1 MENIATSHD
10 ISFVA
15 ELHQFGIDSRPF
27 RRAERRGDAVRIHRG
42 AYMSAEAWRG
52 LDRRE
57 QYRHQVIA
65 AAGASRTHPVLSH
78 QSAAVIW
85 GIPLVGPLP
94 RLIHVLATASAGT
107 RTEGAFRR
115 HASRYTESEVDTID
129 GVAVTSLCRTV
140 IDLALTVPFP
150 AAVAAVDWA
159 IREDSRDSPQQHSTL
174 EELYDVMEIL
184 ELVRGQRRVNRALEF
199 ANGLSG
205 SAGESLSRAVIHE
218 LGFPAP
224 VLQHRF
230 DDRLG
235 LIGYTDFW
243 WPQFRLIGEFDGL
256 IKYTRDAFHTGL
268 SIEEVVV
275 AEKKREDRL
284 RALGP
289 RVSRW
294 LWPDVMS
301 PRLLQGTLS
310 DAGLPSTR
318 RVLR

>member
-1 MENIATSHD
+1 
-10 ISFVA
+10 
-15 ELHQFGIDSRPF
+15 
-27 RRAERRGDAVRIHRG
+27 
-42 AYMSAEAWRG
+42 MSAEAWRS

-78 QSAAVIW
+78 QSAAVVW
-85 GIPLVGPLP
+85 GIPLIGALP
-94 RLIHVLATASAGT
+94 RLVHVLATESAGT
-107 RTEGAFRR
+107 RTEGSFRR
-115 HASRYTESEVDTID
+115 HATRYSDSEVEVID
-129 GVAVTSLCRTV
+129 GVAITSLRRTV

-159 IREDSRDSPQQHSTL
+159 ICAGSRNSPKPHATL
-174 EELYDVMEIL
+174 EEIYDVVEIL
-184 ELVRGQRRVNRALEF
+184 ELVRGLRRVYRALEF
-199 ANGLSG
+199 GNGLSG

-235 LIGYTDFW
+235 LVGYTDFW

-256 IKYTRDAFHTGL
+256 IKYTRDAFRAGM
-268 SIEEVVV
+268 SVEEVVV

-301 PRLLQGTLS
+301 PRFLQDILS

-318 RVLR
+318 RVLRSR